1 MGGRDCVTGM
11 GGKVVKFALI
21 LEAKVYSILLIEVEV
36 SPLSLKRKG
45 WDLVLQVKSS
55 QVNFY
60 LNSHRIII
68 KVIPLKFFYHPIFFE
83 TLHNQHSCMNIKK
96 MQ

>member
-1 MGGRDCVTGM
+1 MCNWGRQ
-11 GGKVVKFALI
+11 VVKFALI
-21 LEAKVYSILLIEVEV
+21 LEAKVYSILLVEVEV
-36 SPLSLKRKG
+36 SPLTLKMKG

-68 KVIPLKFFYHPIFFE
+68 KVIPLKFFYYQIFFE
-83 TLHNQHSCMNIKK
+83 TLQNQHSCMNL
-96 MQ
+96 